1 MPFTAS
7 DLRYEPEQSYPVLY
21 AYLQRHAQRHLGS
34 LMYDA
39 VEVDMV
45 VSHVVEQ
52 LVKLG
57 IFGAGNT
64 TPKNALDRLSDAQFY
79 AFLNTS
85 VKNKAIDRLRKRR
98 LPVSNVTDLEAPGSA
113 EGEDNPMNDAVESVW
128 GIIPFDNPEEIALHL
143 ASQLEMR
150 SMLKHCIMTLEA
162 APRQLQA
169 IIHELQELGA
179 NDLLLSIQEELY
191 TASSITSSPSSH
203 SSQIASSPTP
213 HISQHKDHAHKKLRH
228 CLQQQ
233 STNLIVIIALRLTEY
248 STHSPDTNEYTTDVQ
263 TLVQHDLT
271 EDAVRN
277 GLYALVTEKLLT
289 WNGEATVKLTPDQ
302 MKHLNR
308 YYREE

>member
-1 MPFTAS
+1 MALTTS
-7 DLRYEPEQSYPVLY
+7 DLRYEPEKNYPVLY
-21 AYLQRHAQRHLGS
+21 AYLQRHAQRYLGA

-57 IFGAGNT
+57 IFATGDT

-98 LPVSNVTDLEAPGSA
+98 LPVSNVTDLEAPGGA
-113 EGEDNPMNDAVESVW
+113 EGEDNPMNDAVESIW

-150 SMLKHCIMTLEA
+150 SMLKHCIMALEA

-169 IIHELQELGA
+169 IIHELQEIGA
-179 NDLLLSIQEELY
+179 DDLLHAIQEELY
-191 TASSITSSPSSH
+191 AVSSSPH
-203 SSQIASSPTP
+203 SSQLSSSPTL

-228 CLQQQ
+228 CLQQH
-233 STNLIVIIALRLTEY
+233 STNLIVILALRLTEY
-248 STHSPDTNEYTTDVQ
+248 STLSSDTNEYTTDVQ
-263 TLVQHDLT
+263 TLAQHDLT
-271 EDAVRN
+271 EDAVRSA
-277 GLYALVTEKLLT
+277 LHALVAEKLLT
-289 WNGEATVKLTPDQ
+289 WHGEARIIVTSDQ
-302 MKHLNR
+302 MKHLTR
-308 YYREE
+308 YYRDE